1 MRDMKDYVCWQGW
14 GFSVIVPKKTGID
27 IAKEKHDVLAKKK
40 YYKPFK
46 SFKFNRARR
55 QRP

>member
-1 MRDMKDYVCWQGW
+1 MRDMKDYICWEGW

-27 IAKEKHDVLAKKK
+27 IAKEKHDVLARKK